1 MPVNTLIQ
9 VRRGSGEGWSNAPNQ
24 LGRGILYNGEIGY
37 ETDTGKLKIGDGSL
51 SWDSLCYNSVPLNSD
66 NFTSTSGINIA
77 IGSNCGSAT
86 WSIDETWLANF
97 IATSSGSLNV
107 EGVQDIIGNS
117 GVVGGFGI
125 DKSYNDSTGFT
136 TVSVTG
142 MTLRVEESTGI
153 GVAEVTE
160 SNNKVYT
167 VSVTGIDHTLIND
180 WDAALSGNIDTQL
193 IAGTGINFV
202 YDSGNNSLTIST
214 AVLDDSHTHVWDN
227 ITDAK
232 VKASLT
238 ELGYLSGVV
247 PGTASADRVLV
258 LDSDKDITGI
268 DNLTSNATITAVTFS
283 GDLSGDVTSTGS
295 SSFTSVDINGG
306 SIDGTVIG
314 ADSAAIVSGTSV
326 YASVG
331 FVGDLTGDV
340 TGNADSASTVA
351 VTENSSEDAPLFLT
365 FVDENSGDQDVEV
378 DNSLRYNPLTN
389 TISAGGVSATGTVS
403 ADHVSSATLTTT
415 GNIEVGGNLTVLG
428 TTTTLNVETVL
439 IEDNIIQVNGSGLAN
454 GGFAVQ
460 EGTSGNYKQLIW
472 NNSTSR
478 WEFSGSAN
486 VYTGGTLT
494 GDTLESTVADGTAP
508 ISVTSTTLVDNLN
521 ADLLD
526 GQHGSYYRNFSNISG
541 VPTPDVT
548 VTLSGD
554 VSGTDTVSSWD
565 INNNLNIG
573 ISTTIQPD
581 SVALGT
587 DTTGNY
593 VAAVA
598 VNGSGLTLGG
608 SAGEG
613 ATFTV
618 ESNATPANTADTIVS
633 RDSSG
638 NFSAGTITASLAGN
652 ASTASKLADARYIEL
667 TGDVVGS
674 GLFDGSA
681 DIQISTTVN
690 GAGTVTLANEAS
702 DTDNYLTF
710 ANDATGDQ
718 SLFTNVNIRFDA
730 SNNKLLGTSSS
741 STSPTSR
748 LEYFII
754 DGGSP

>member
-86 WSIDETWLANF
+86 WSIDETWLTNF